1 MVPLSNTAALTLT
14 NLIRIKSLSN
24 TAALTL
30 GMYDAKT
37 GTLRIFMWGMV
48 PFVKQGGINFEL
60 LASYHI
66 IPYMSL
72 ITSYNYLNLLTNTD
86 TRRH

>member
-1 MVPLSNTAALTLT
+1 
-14 NLIRIKSLSN
+14 
-24 TAALTL
+24 
-30 GMYDAKT
+30 
-37 GTLRIFMWGMV
+37 MWGMV

-72 ITSYNYLNLLTNTD
+72 ITSYNYLNYSQIQKHGGINFDELD
-86 TRRH
+86 SF